1 MIKQLKVNRDVIH
14 LCPKLNKHIVIDIS
28 KTPVCLSCKFPV
40 HKLAIRS
47 PKYLKLAM
55 FLHFTPLIGFLIAVY
70 LFNVDGVTALIAGA
84 PWHIAFYFNARY
96 LISEKASEWKGAV
109 LNEHHNWAN
118 RKR

>member
-1 MIKQLKVNRDVIH
+1 MIKKLKLSRDVIH
-14 LCPKLNKHIVIDIS
+14 LCPKLNRQIIVDIS

-55 FLHFTPLIGFLIAVY
+55 FLHCTPLIGFLIAVY
-70 LFNVDGVTALIAGA
+70 LFNVDGITG
-84 PWHIAFYFNARY
+84 PWHVAFYFYARY
-96 LISEKASEWKGAV
+96 IISEKGSEWNGAV
-109 LNEHHNWAN
+109 LNESHNWMY